1 MRDEASVATAQHIA
15 AQFDFGAPVAAVAPY
30 GSGLI
35 NDTFVVTTAQTPPRR
50 FILQRINPHVFPR
63 PRAILQNLRVLSR
76 YWHGRYAGDHAAL
89 QMPELIPV
97 RDGTDGV
104 DDEKHGVWRALSYI
118 ENSRTLP
125 ALSSAAQALALGR
138 GLGHFHAMLAGL
150 PVHELQATLPGFHV
164 APGYLAKL
172 DAIRADVKQV
182 SADVAACF
190 EFVDT
195 RRAAFDVLE
204 HAKARRQLMLRTT
217 HGDPK
222 LNNFLFAA
230 AEDRVIS
237 LIDLDTV
244 QPGLV
249 HYDIGDCLRSACN
262 TAGESPSDLLAVGFN
277 WTLGRA
283 TMDGYLAAAGATLAD
298 SDRALFYDAIR
309 LLPLELGVRFLTDYL
324 DGDRYFKTVWPG
336 QNLFKARVQFALA
349 RDIERYEDQ
358 IREATCASS

>member
-1 MRDEASVATAQHIA
+1 MRDEASVTTAQHIA
-15 AQFDFGAPVAAVAPY
+15 SQFDFGASVAAVAPY

-50 FILQRINPHVFPR
+50 FILQRINPHVFSQ

-76 YWHGRYAGDHAAL
+76 YWHGRYAGDQTTL
-89 QMPELIPV
+89 QLPELISA
-97 RDGTDGV
+97 RNGADGV
-104 DDEKHGVWRALSYI
+104 EDDEHGVWRVLSYI

-125 ALSSAAQALALGR
+125 ALSCAAQAQALGR

-150 PVHELQATLPGFHV
+150 PVQELQVTLPGFHV

-172 DAIRADVKQV
+172 DAIRVGVKQL
-182 SADVAACF
+182 SADVAACLD
-190 EFVDT
+190 FVDT

-204 HAKARRQLMLRTT
+204 NAKARGQLTLRTT

-230 AEDRVIS
+230 VEDRVIS

-262 TAGESPSDLLAVGFN
+262 TAGESPSQLSAVGFN
-277 WTLGRA
+277 WALGRA
-283 TMDGYLAAAGATLAD
+283 TLDGYLSAAGETLTD
-298 SDRALFYDAIR
+298 SDRVLLYDAIR
-309 LLPLELGVRFLTDYL
+309 LLPLELGVRFLTDHL

-336 QNLFKARVQFALA
+336 QNLFKARVQFELA
-349 RDIERYEDQ
+349 RDIERYENH
-358 IREATCASS
+358 IREATRASS